1 LTMNIFSKVTIPR
14 GVWHITC
21 RNTNQFINKKIIYN
35 FDNNNA
41 FTTNWE
47 NIEPQALELTTKK
60 TLTYGWINFL
70 MQILGFLHKI
80 LLIILEW
87 NHITFV
93 VNILLTHV

>member
-1 LTMNIFSKVTIPR
+1 MHEIQINLLRKT
-14 GVWHITC
+14 
-21 RNTNQFINKKIIYN
+21 FIYH

-41 FTTNWE
+41 YTTNWE
-47 NIEPQALELTTKK
+47 NIESQALELATKM

-80 LLIILEW
+80 LSIILEW

-93 VNILLTHV
+93 MNILLTHV